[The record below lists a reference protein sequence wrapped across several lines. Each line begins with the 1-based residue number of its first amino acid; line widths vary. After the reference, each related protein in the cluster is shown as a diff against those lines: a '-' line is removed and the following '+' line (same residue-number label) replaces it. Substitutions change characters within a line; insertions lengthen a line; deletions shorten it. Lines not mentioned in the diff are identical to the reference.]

1 MKRLRIPILVLF
13 IFTLILATAAAQ
25 DGEMSEVDEDF
36 LWENP
41 ELITVPDEKVAFD
54 DESYRH
60 MKNQSV
66 YFMAQLDNGW
76 VVMLSYFWIV
86 PRGGIFQSW
95 GIYVTVTDPEGN
107 AVFFKEKLKNR
118 DMTFEEDS
126 LYLSDGGRN
135 VVQGDGNFYHAKLN
149 IEGFACDLS
158 FVNVLPPWE
167 PGDGMDYIS
176 RDKTAFTKRVVFSP
190 WADVLGTITVSGE
203 KMDVT
208 GQGFAEKQLTVNRF
222 NKLNPFLYAIR
233 VFSPPETPKDERI
246 RIGLLDETT
255 HEEFGS
261 NRLPRLTVAKGD
273 EWLFT
278 TREYTLDAYEFR
290 ETPLAPYKYPTEV
303 VFYGGGRGYTLRG
316 TYKAHTL
323 FNVTDIIG
331 ELPEGVQEF
340 VLLFMDRPVYY
351 RNLGVFEGFLTHP
364 DGRVELLNLIG
375 PYEYLVLK

>member
-1 MKRLRIPILVLF
+1 MLCIFSLVL
-13 IFTLILATAAAQ
+13 APAAAQ
-25 DGEMSEVDEDF
+25 SEGGSGLKEDF

-41 ELITVPDEKVAFD
+41 ELVSVPDTDTAF
-54 DESYRH
+54 EGNSYQH

-66 YFMAQLDNGW
+66 FMMAQFDNGW
-76 VVMLSYFWIV
+76 VLMMSYFWIV

-95 GIYVTVTDPEGN
+95 GIYATITDPEGN
-107 AVFFKEKLKNR
+107 SIFAKEKLRNR
-118 DMTFEEDS
+118 DMIYKEDS
-126 LYLSDGGRN
+126 LYLSDGGKN
-135 VVQGDGNFYHAKLN
+135 IVQGDGNFYHAKID

-158 FVNVLPPWE
+158 FINILPPWK
-167 PGDGMDYIS
+167 PGDGIDYINQE
-176 RDKTAFTKRVVFSP
+176 KTAFTKRIVYSP
-190 WADVLGTITVSGE
+190 WADVLGSITVNGE
-203 KMDVT
+203 KMDVK
-208 GQGFAEKQLTVNRF
+208 GQGFAEKQLTVNAF
-222 NKLNPFLYAIR
+222 NKLNPYLYSLR
-233 VFSPPETPKDERI
+233 LFSPPGTPAQDRV
-246 RIGLLDETT
+246 RIGVLDETT

-261 NRLPRLTVAKGD
+261 NRIPRLTVAKGN

-278 TREYTLDAYEFR
+278 TRAYTLNAYDFR
-290 ETPLAPYKYPTEV
+290 ESPLAPYKYPTEV

-351 RNLGVFEGFLTHP
+351 RNLGTFEGFLTYP
-364 DGRVELLNLIG
+364 DGRVELLNLVG